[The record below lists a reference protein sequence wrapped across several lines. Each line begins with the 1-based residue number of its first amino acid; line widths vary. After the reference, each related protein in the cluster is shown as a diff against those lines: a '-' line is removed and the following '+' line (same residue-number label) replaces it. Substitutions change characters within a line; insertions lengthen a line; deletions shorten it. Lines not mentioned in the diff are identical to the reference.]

1 MANDN
6 GPTLVVLAA
15 GMGSRFGGLKQL
27 EPLSENG
34 NILIEYSVFD
44 AIRAGFGKVVF
55 IVRRTFADDFAK
67 LVDAASQ
74 HITIEYAFQDE
85 YEPPGIDLPERE
97 KPWGTGHALLAAEHL
112 IAEPMA
118 VINADDFYG
127 RSAYVTAAGFLAARA
142 AESNAYGILGYA
154 LRSVLSDHGSVS
166 RGLCQLESDGRLS
179 SIVEHT
185 NVYTSGE
192 DIVSEDEKGQKTA
205 LPDSQLASMNFW
217 LLTPTVFPF
226 LHMAMGE
233 FAGGQDESST
243 AEFLL
248 PDIIGNLIRSGDVTV
263 DCLSHD
269 DTWFGMTYP
278 EDRASAEAVITG
290 LHGDGTYSS
299 PLWGE
304 VDTDQ

>member
-1 MANDN
+1 MVNGN

-55 IVRRTFADDFAK
+55 IVRRTFIDDFVK
-67 LVDAASQ
+67 LVEAASK

-85 YEPPGIDLPERE
+85 YEPSGIDLPDRE

-127 RSAYVTAAGFLAARA
+127 RSAYETAASFLAGRA
-142 AESNAYGILGYA
+142 AESKEYGILGYA

-166 RGLCQLESDGRLS
+166 RGLCQVENDGRLS

-185 NVYTSGE
+185 NVYPSGDE
-192 DIVSEDEKGQKTA
+192 LVSEDEKGQKIA
-205 LPDSQLASMNFW
+205 LPDAQLASMNFW
-217 LLTPTVFPF
+217 LLTPSVFPF
-226 LHMAMGE
+226 LHTAMRE
-233 FAGGQDESST
+233 FAVGQDANST

-248 PDIIGNLIRSGDVTV
+248 PDIIGNLIRNGDVTV
-263 DCLSHD
+263 DCLPHD
-269 DTWFGMTYP
+269 DIWFGMTYP
-278 EDRASAEAVITG
+278 EDRASAESVITS
-290 LHGDGTYSS
+290 LHDDGTYSS

-304 VDTDQ
+304 EDTDQ

>member
-1 MANDN
+1 MINN
-6 GPTLVVLAA
+6 HGPTLVVLAA
-15 GMGSRFGGLKQL
+15 GMGSRFGGLKQM
-27 EPLSENG
+27 EPLSEHG

-55 IVRRTFADDFAK
+55 IVRRSFEDDFRK
-67 LVDAASQ
+67 LVEPASKKVQ
-74 HITIEYAFQDE
+74 IEYAFQDE

-127 RSAYVTAAGFLAARA
+127 RSAYVTAAAFLAGRSATST
-142 AESNAYGILGYA
+142 EYGILGYA

-185 NVYTSGE
+185 RVYASGS
-192 DIVSEDEKGQKTA
+192 DIVSENEKGQQSA

-217 LLTPTVFPF
+217 LLTPSVFPF
-226 LHMAMGE
+226 LRQAMGR
-233 FAGGQDESST
+233 FAVGQDASST

-248 PDIIGNLIRSGDVTV
+248 PDIIGGLVRSGDVTV

-290 LHGDGTYSS
+290 LHADETYSS
-299 PLWGE
+299 PLWSE
-304 VDTDQ
+304 DDTDR

>member
-1 MANDN
+1 MANTD

-27 EPLSENG
+27 EPLSDFG

-55 IVRRTFADDFAK
+55 IVRRTFVDDFAK
-67 LVDAASQ
+67 LVEAASH

-85 YEPPGIDLPERE
+85 YQPAGIDLPDRE
-97 KPWGTGHALLAAEHL
+97 KPWGTGHALLSAERL
-112 IAEPMA
+112 ITEPMA
-118 VINADDFYG
+118 VINADDYYG
-127 RSAYVTAAGFLAARA
+127 RSAYITAATFLAGRA
-142 AESNAYGILGYA
+142 ASSTEYGILGYA
-154 LRSVLSDHGSVS
+154 LRSVLSGHGSVS
-166 RGLCQLESDGRLS
+166 RGLCQFGNDGRLS
-179 SIVEHT
+179 SIAEHT
-185 NVYTSGE
+185 RVYTSGT
-192 DIVSEDEKGQKTA
+192 DIVSEDEKGQKSV

-217 LLTPTVFPF
+217 LLTPSVFPF
-226 LHMAMGE
+226 LQTAMGE
-233 FAGGQDESST
+233 FAAAQDANST

-248 PDIIGNLIRSGDVTV
+248 PDIIGSLIRSGAVTV
-263 DCLSHD
+263 ECLSHD